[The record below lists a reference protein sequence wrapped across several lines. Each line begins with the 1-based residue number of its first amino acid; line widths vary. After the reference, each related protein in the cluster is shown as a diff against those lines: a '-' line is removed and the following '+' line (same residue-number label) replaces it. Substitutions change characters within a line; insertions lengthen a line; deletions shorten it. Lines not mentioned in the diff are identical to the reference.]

1 MNEKILI
8 SKITPLSSRITKSQS
23 VSSIFQKINTE
34 RNQRNKMMIKYSTID
49 NESRLNR
56 NKNNL
61 DRKLISSSSY
71 NNIKIIDDK
80 KFHNNIYQDIDL
92 NLAPS
97 FIDNISEIR
106 KIINGKK
113 YNNLR
118 NMYGLYLNSPF
129 PKEYLRDIKYINK
142 RKILIM
148 SKNNR
153 NLNLLSFKGNNSCE
167 DLFDEKI
174 KLKSIIT
181 DKSVTARMS
190 PNNSKNNIDTNKNS
204 KNTNKNNS
212 KLSPNIKNNYS
223 TLSTSTNRSLIT
235 LKFPEKQQS
244 ESNVKINQESIPT
257 SQNNII
263 LPKLPILNSHNSV
276 KTTISDSENNEIV
289 TPQRQESFL
298 TGLAIDKMKFN
309 INNLIIDKTKKK
321 REKIDKYEEK
331 ILKLKIYQTYQKEK
345 LEKLLNNE
353 ELFIQEKIDHIIKM
367 YKLYEKIYED
377 YMDNMNKY
385 KRFLFKAFNDIDL
398 ELRTIS
404 SEKKYINYQLEVL
417 INKLIE
423 KQIVFEYLISTRNFL
438 FLVKNNGKKVIN
450 MDKHYIHKVSNRR
463 QLVTKLFDLFGRTE
477 DSFAYKYLKKIIPLD
492 ILDRII
498 SKKVSKKSFG
508 LRGLNTIN
516 RQSIIL
522 DEGLSPPP
530 PGEIIFEYPEDFINI
545 LNSMTNNDLEL
556 IANYQKLEE
565 DKKELKA
572 ELKENIAFNE
582 KLEKSELNNNIKKN
596 EKFLEEQ
603 KEKYN
608 KLTKKCEYFNDLFT
622 KKKELSSLQLDFKIF
637 SYKSFNNI
645 YLYNKIQYN
654 KLRIKYK
661 IEGLVLLEKLIN
673 NVNVILSMNKKFH
686 VFDLNEIYQH
696 VPQSVLS
703 QILVLK
709 IDYFNKDNQ
718 SLINDYTLKLLK
730 LYEYFGE
737 ILTNRNEQL
746 KNLDYNKYMRVR
758 EKVLNE
764 RKIYNA
770 QIAKKMIEEKRE
782 NTFKKLKQKWDKM
795 VIKDSKK
802 SDIYKKPNHNK
813 SIDHKDLNE
822 NLKSIKEE
830 QEKINFLNF
839 EDN

>member
-34 RNQRNKMMIKYSTID
+34 RNQRNKMIIKYSSID

-56 NKNNL
+56 NKNNS
-61 DRKLISSSSY
+61 DRKSISSSSY

-263 LPKLPILNSHNSV
+263 LQKLPILNSHNSV

>member
-263 LPKLPILNSHNSV
+263 LQKLPILNSHNSV

>member
-92 NLAPS
+92 NSAPS
-97 FIDNISEIR
+97 FVDNISEIR

-118 NMYGLYLNSPF
+118 NMYGIYLNSPF

-167 DLFDEKI
+167 DLFDETI

-190 PNNSKNNIDTNKNS
+190 PNNTRNNIDTNKNS
-204 KNTNKNNS
+204 KNTYKNNS
-212 KLSPNIKNNYS
+212 NLSPNIKNNYS
-223 TLSTSTNRSLIT
+223 SLSTTTNRSLIT

-257 SQNNII
+257 TQNNII

-298 TGLAIDKMKFN
+298 TGLTIDKMKFN

-367 YKLYEKIYED
+367 YKLYEKMYED

-385 KRFLFKAFNDIDL
+385 KRFLFKVFNDIDL

-404 SEKKYINYQLEVL
+404 REKKYINYQLEVL
-417 INKLIE
+417 INKIIE
-423 KQIVFEYLISTRNFL
+423 KQIVFEYLIATRNFL
-438 FLVKNNGKKVIN
+438 FLVKNRDKKIIN

-463 QLVTKLFDLFGRTE
+463 QLVTKMFDLFGKTE

-782 NTFKKLKQKWDKM
+782 NTFKKLKQKWDKI